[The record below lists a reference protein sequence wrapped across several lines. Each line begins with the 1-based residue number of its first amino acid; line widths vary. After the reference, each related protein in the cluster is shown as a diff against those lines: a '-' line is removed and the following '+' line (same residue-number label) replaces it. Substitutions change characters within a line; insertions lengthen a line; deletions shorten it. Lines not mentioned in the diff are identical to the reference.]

1 MNGKQ
6 WAVTILGT
14 VFKIA
19 VLAVVVYYV
28 YKAAT
33 IAYDYGYR
41 IFAEG
46 PVSEE
51 PGFDVSITITSDKDV
66 KDIGELMESRG
77 LIRDANLF
85 FLQELLSEHHGKIK
99 PGVYTLNTSMT
110 VDEMLEIIAV
120 EEETTEEEETA
131 GAKETQQ
138 AGSTEVSEPEGT
150 EPESPDGD
158 EGNEAAE

>member
-41 IFAEG
+41 IFCG
-46 PVSEE
+46 R
-51 PGFDVSITITSDKDV
+51 PGF
-66 KDIGELMESRG
+66 GR
-77 LIRDANLF
+77 
-85 FLQELLSEHHGKIK
+85 
-99 PGVYTLNTSMT
+99 
-110 VDEMLEIIAV
+110 
-120 EEETTEEEETA
+120 A
-131 GAKETQQ
+131 GI
-138 AGSTEVSEPEGT
+138 
-150 EPESPDGD
+150 
-158 EGNEAAE
+158 